1 MSQLR
6 VPPTLFHPSFP
17 SGISTRLP
25 RPPSLRRDYIPCQVR
40 SMVAPDNQIIVRRTA
55 NYQPTIWGYDYI
67 QSLRTEYVGES
78 YTIRRNKLKEDVRL
92 MLDKYVHKEPL
103 YQLEFIDAL
112 ERLGLSY
119 HFEDEIK
126 KILER
131 VYGNNQCNYGLKKDS
146 LYATA
151 LKFRLLR
158 QHGYNIPQ
166 ESFNKFIDENGNFK
180 ACFGEDC
187 RGMLYL
193 YEASFLS
200 VEGENV
206 LDAAKTFA
214 TKHLNEYVKCKEGK
228 DPYLFTLVKHA
239 LEFPLHWR
247 MLRMEARWFIEV
259 YQKSPDMNPI
269 LLDLAK
275 LDFNMVQAIHQE
287 DLKDAFMWWK
297 RTGLGEKL
305 EFIRNRMLEN
315 FLWTIGGS
323 FQPQYGYVRRMAS
336 QVNALITTTD
346 DVYDV
351 YGTLDELELFTD
363 AIERWDINAIE
374 HLPDYLKLCFFALH
388 NFENQV
394 VSDIFR
400 EQGLNILPYSKK
412 AWLNLYKAYLIEAK
426 WYHNGYT
433 TTLKEYIDNAVV
445 SISAPVILYHS
456 YVLASNPITMEVLR
470 YLDEEF
476 PDIIRCSSMI
486 FRLANDLGT
495 SPVLDL

>member
-1 MSQLR
+1 M
-6 VPPTLFHPSFP
+6 
-17 SGISTRLP
+17 
-25 RPPSLRRDYIPCQVR
+25 
-40 SMVAPDNQIIVRRTA
+40 
-55 NYQPTIWGYDYI
+55 
-67 QSLRTEYVGES
+67 
-78 YTIRRNKLKEDVRL
+78 
-92 MLDKYVHKEPL
+92 
-103 YQLEFIDAL
+103 
-112 ERLGLSY
+112 
-119 HFEDEIK
+119 
-126 KILER
+126 
-131 VYGNNQCNYGLKKDS
+131 
-146 LYATA
+146 
-151 LKFRLLR
+151 
-158 QHGYNIPQ
+158 
-166 ESFNKFIDENGNFK
+166 
-180 ACFGEDC
+180 
-187 RGMLYL
+187 
-193 YEASFLS
+193 
-200 VEGENV
+200 EGENV

-214 TKHLNEYVKCKEGK
+214 TKHLDEYVKSEEGK

-259 YQKSPDMNPI
+259 YQQSPDMNPI

-297 RTGLGEKL
+297 RTGLGEEL

-315 FLWTIGGS
+315 FLWTIGVT

-336 QVNALITTTD
+336 QVYALITTTD

-400 EQGLNILPYSKK
+400 EQGLNVLPYSKK

-433 TTLKEYIDNAVV
+433 TTLEEYIDNAVV
-445 SISAPVILYHS
+445 SISAPVVLYHS
-456 YVLASNPITMEVLR
+456 YVLASNPITMEVLQ
-470 YLDEEF
+470 YLDEDF

-486 FRLANDLGT
+486 LRLANDLGT
-495 SPVLDL
+495 SPDEIKRGDVPKSIQCYMQETGASEEDAREYIQDLVGITWKKMNKELLDQTSPLPQSLIEAAMNLARMAQFMYWHGDGHSSQDHVMKTRILSLLVNPIV